1 MASDDRLLLIELPL
15 GLVLVLVSSAVI
27 LRPAALRIGVPSL
40 SCWNRIDRLLPSPCG
55 HSRA

>member
-1 MASDDRLLLIELPL
+1 MASDDRLLLIEL
-15 GLVLVLVSSAVI
+15 VLVAGALI
-27 LRPAALRIGVPSL
+27 LRPAALRIGVSSL